1 MRSGVTTKT
10 REQANTSQKSLC
22 PDPNN
27 FLVPMDP
34 VPTSTRLK
42 PSWKTLKEVLDRS
55 RLVSDWQWRYQRL
68 KSARLQDFLAL
79 SHDCLYC
86 TGPDW
91 VESGGYLKY
100 TEFRRL
106 CHYVSSVAFMFLS
119 SNLKTKT
126 CETPQVRW
134 ANSPGPRPRVQR
146 TSDRSCRGSWPQ
158 LALALPLAPLALL
171 QQRKKPRNGRRSVKR
186 FAQKINLQ
194 ERQMGFSLGEKY

>member
-10 REQANTSQKSLC
+10 SRQANTSQKSLC

-126 CETPQVRW
+126 YEARRCAGRIRLARGQEFKGPVIGAAGAAGLNWPWLCHWRHW
-134 ANSPGPRPRVQR
+134 LCCNSEKN
-146 TSDRSCRGSWPQ
+146 
-158 LALALPLAPLALL
+158 LAMAADQWNALH
-171 QQRKKPRNGRRSVKR
+171 RRSTCRKGR
-186 FAQKINLQ
+186 WGLA
-194 ERQMGFSLGEKY
+194 